1 MHGLPPLL
9 IQCGDAEV
17 LRDECTL
24 LAHKASLSGVAVRH
38 ELYEDCV
45 HVFQAFLFLDASR
58 KALQSARHFVRTAL
72 DKRGRRKAEQREGS
86 RKDVDAE
93 MRAGMQNEKGE
104 RVEPRTGR
112 TPGPGDREGADSDT
126 ETMGQ
131 GSSTMDG
138 NAADERSDDD
148 WSEFE
153 GRLKQGVAK
162 TANAPAKLA
171 AKALG
176 VDDEDVTRQQ
186 ANAGEGSSRASE
198 KRASASSSEMR
209 RSQSQPSDAPSITPT
224 SPLAS
229 GSTAA
234 ASPAPGSAR
243 KHRRNL
249 SNTSGVTPYSL
260 SAARERA
267 EAGMKQQESAA
278 QAHNL
283 ARFHDP
289 AQALKPKMRRTAS
302 NAAIDGLLQSFETD
316 PKAVRTRVFTPGE

>member
-1 MHGLPPLL
+1 
-9 IQCGDAEV
+9 
-17 LRDECTL
+17 
-24 LAHKASLSGVAVRH
+24 
-38 ELYEDCV
+38 
-45 HVFQAFLFLDASR
+45 
-58 KALQSARHFVRTAL
+58 
-72 DKRGRRKAEQREGS
+72 
-86 RKDVDAE
+86 
-93 MRAGMQNEKGE
+93 
-104 RVEPRTGR
+104 
-112 TPGPGDREGADSDT
+112 
-126 ETMGQ
+126 
-131 GSSTMDG
+131 
-138 NAADERSDDD
+138 
-148 WSEFE
+148 
-153 GRLKQGVAK
+153 
-162 TANAPAKLA
+162 
-171 AKALG
+171 
-176 VDDEDVTRQQ
+176 
-186 ANAGEGSSRASE
+186 
-198 KRASASSSEMR
+198 MR